1 MIHSNYEKLFQ
12 IKHFLS
18 RNDKGSKTHN
28 FAPVRQLYEAKM
40 QGVMLFALAAKSIFD
55 ITLSLFCPNHNGTH
69 PATRWCCFSKQG
81 PIRSPNE
88 KMDQSKARVFSHF
101 YHRGVCLVAKR
112 YQANWS
118 A

>member
-28 FAPVRQLYEAKM
+28 FAPVRQLHEAKM

-69 PATRWCCFSKQG
+69 PATRWCCFSKHG

-88 KMDQSKARVFSHF
+88 KMDQSKA
-101 YHRGVCLVAKR
+101 
-112 YQANWS
+112 
-118 A
+118 